1 MQEASRRQPP
11 ELGVEMSG
19 LNIGDRV
26 ELIRDIGH
34 RFRSRIGI
42 ITAADQHAV
51 PVLQE
56 FVVRLADGGEA
67 IFSGFQLTKPP
78 ARAARRLEDSD
89 VSFHTPGMRGKV
101 EDRHLLFADDN
112 FDIHLKV
119 ATSPEH
125 KNVLGQVT
133 SRTTT
138 WELALVTLLAQDR
151 PHETATIDGFGEFV
165 FRKVPAGNL
174 NIEILIP
181 SHRVVVP
188 LDA

>member
-1 MQEASRRQPP
+1 
-11 ELGVEMSG
+11 MSG
-19 LNIGDRV
+19 LKIGDRV
-26 ELIRDIGH
+26 ELISDIGH

-42 ITAADQHAV
+42 ITAADQHTV
-51 PVLQE
+51 PVLKE

-67 IFSGFQLTKPP
+67 IFSGFQLKKPP
-78 ARAARRLEDSD
+78 ARAARRLVGSD
-89 VSFHTPGMRGKV
+89 VFSHTSGMRGKV
-101 EDRHLLFADDN
+101 EDRHLLFVDDN

-119 ATSPEH
+119 ATSQEH

-133 SRTTT
+133 SRTTV

-151 PHETATIDGFGEFV
+151 PYETATTDSFGDFM

-181 SHRVVVP
+181 SHRIVVP
-188 LDA
+188 FDA